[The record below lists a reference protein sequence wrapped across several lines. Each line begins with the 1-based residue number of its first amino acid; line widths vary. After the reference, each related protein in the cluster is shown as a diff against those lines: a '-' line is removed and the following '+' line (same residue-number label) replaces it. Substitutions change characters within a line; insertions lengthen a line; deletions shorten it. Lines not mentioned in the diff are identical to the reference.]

1 MTRVAVLAA
10 LVAGLALV
18 ACAPAEQESP
28 APPAAES
35 VQERL
40 DALQRELPDVAGFA
54 IWLRSDDGSVS
65 TGATGV
71 ADPTGRR
78 MSNDTPVRL
87 ASITKTL
94 VAATVLRLWEQD
106 KIDLD
111 APIGQLISAPHIAL
125 LQTDGYETDRITV
138 RHLLMH
144 AGGLAD
150 HAQTPAFLDKVV
162 SRPDHIWTRAEQV
175 QLLVDATEPLSAP
188 GESYSY
194 SDTGY
199 ILLGEI
205 IETITK
211 RPLAEAV
218 RQQARLEEIGLADV
232 LWEGTQ
238 GADRPT
244 PQRAHQWYGDIDTFV
259 FNGSLDSF
267 GGGGLIASAEQTG
280 RFFAALFDGDVF
292 DRESTLTLMT
302 EAPGHP
308 DDSPYRIGLFE
319 FEVGDAP
326 AFGHSGFWGTDVF
339 VIPSRGVVV
348 SGVSLNN
355 EGFRS
360 LRALELEL
368 VSSLPATPN

>member
-10 LVAGLALV
+10 LVSGFALV
-18 ACAPAEQESP
+18 GCAPSEQN
-28 APPAAES
+28 APTPAAAQS

-40 DALQRELPDVAGFA
+40 DALQRELHDVAGFA

-65 TGATGV
+65 TAATGV
-71 ADPTGRR
+71 ADPTGRS
-78 MSNDTPVRL
+78 MSTDTPVRL

-106 KIDLD
+106 QVDLD
-111 APIGQLISAPHIAL
+111 APIDQLISESHVAL

-162 SRPDHIWTRAEQV
+162 SQPDHTWTRTEQV
-175 QLLVDATEPLSAP
+175 QLLVDATDPLSAP
-188 GESYSY
+188 GERYAY

-199 ILLGEI
+199 VLLGEI

-218 RQQARLEEIGLADV
+218 RQQTRLEELCLADV
-232 LWEGTQ
+232 RWEAPQ
-238 GADRPT
+238 GADRLT
-244 PQRAHQWYGDIDTFV
+244 PQRAHQWYGDIDTFHL
-259 FNGSLDSF
+259 NGSLDSF
-267 GGGGLIASAEQTG
+267 GGGGIIASAEQTG
-280 RFFAALFDGDVF
+280 RFFAALFNGDVF
-292 DRESTLTLMT
+292 DDESTLTLMM

-308 DDSPYRIGLFE
+308 DGSPYRIGLFE
-319 FEVGDAP
+319 FEVADAP

>member
-232 LWEGTQ
+232 LWEGAQ

-244 PQRAHQWYGDIDTFV
+244 PQR
-259 FNGSLDSF
+259 
-267 GGGGLIASAEQTG
+267 
-280 RFFAALFDGDVF
+280 
-292 DRESTLTLMT
+292 
-302 EAPGHP
+302 
-308 DDSPYRIGLFE
+308 
-319 FEVGDAP
+319 
-326 AFGHSGFWGTDVF
+326 
-339 VIPSRGVVV
+339 
-348 SGVSLNN
+348 
-355 EGFRS
+355 
-360 LRALELEL
+360 
-368 VSSLPATPN
+368 